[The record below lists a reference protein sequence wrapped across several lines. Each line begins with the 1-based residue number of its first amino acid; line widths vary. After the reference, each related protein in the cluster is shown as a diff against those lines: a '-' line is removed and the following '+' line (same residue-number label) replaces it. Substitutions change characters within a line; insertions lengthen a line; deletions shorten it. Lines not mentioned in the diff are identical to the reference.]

1 MLILSKKV
9 YSLMGD
15 QCYNYKNQNIIIFDI
30 SFSKYRY
37 YSEYHNV
44 AKFIG

>member
-1 MLILSKKV
+1 MQILVKNV
-9 YSLMGD
+9 YGSMGD